1 VNERRVLL
9 IETLDAAGSS
19 PSDALV
25 RLETAKKAGFDVEAC
40 VYDARPPEL
49 LDHHESAQEPRG
61 VTILHGDEALAD
73 RLERSRDRLLIV
85 ASAAAGGGDLARR
98 IPSGMAARWWPTG
111 IGPWSARGPRRSPGL
126 EPLDH
131 CAEAGPRSEA
141 CPSAGLN
148 WSVIEGT
155 VGGRRRLAPWDG
167 EYLLVPVPVSAR
179 AGKLLLR
186 VFATVAEVRDAL
198 DLVFLAPP
206 MPELLQEAR
215 RLAVGPRVHFA
226 GSAPRPAEYAWCHA
240 ASVVL
245 VNATLPLSGGV
256 VLRALA
262 SNAPVL
268 AFGAERQDGVLRA
281 WLEQAGCALTLP
293 GHGAP
298 ELSHALSRLL
308 ERGPQVEHT
317 LTRGRATAVM
327 HQVDAVAPRLRVAL
341 RLDSDQ
347 RRRAA

>member
-1 VNERRVLL
+1 VDDRRVLL

-19 PSDALV
+19 ASDALV
-25 RLETAKKAGFDVEAC
+25 RLETAKKAGLDVEAC
-40 VYDARPPEL
+40 VYDARPAAL
-49 LDHHESAQEPRG
+49 RDDHESAPEPRG
-61 VTILHGDEALAD
+61 VTILRGDAALAD
-73 RLERSRDRLLIV
+73 QLSRARDRLLLV

-98 IPSGMAARWWPTG
+98 LPSGMTARWWPTG
-111 IGPWSARGPRRSPGL
+111 IGPAGLRRSGGL
-126 EPLDH
+126 EPLDR
-131 CAEAGPRSEA
+131 CVETGPRSEA

-155 VGGRRRLAPWDG
+155 VSGRRRLAPWDG
-167 EYLLVPVPVSAR
+167 EYLLVPTPVSAR

-186 VFATVAEVRDAL
+186 VFATIAGTRDAL

-206 MPELLQEAR
+206 VPELLQEAR

-226 GSAPRPAEYAWCHA
+226 GIAPRPAEYVWCHSASAVLLNA
-240 ASVVL
+240 A
-245 VNATLPLSGGV
+245 LPLSGGV

-268 AFGAERQDGVLRA
+268 AFGVERQDGVLRA
-281 WLEQAGCALTLP
+281 WLEQSGCALTLP
-293 GHGAP
+293 GHEAP
-298 ELSHALSRLL
+298 ELCHALSRLL

-317 LTRGRATAVM
+317 LARGRETAVM

-341 RLDSDQ
+341 RLDSEQ